1 MQINK
6 VILYSLKGEKRIL
19 PFNLGKVNIIT
30 GESKSGK
37 SALIEIVNYCLASSG
52 CDIPEGII
60 RDTVS
65 YFSVIVTFED
75 GESVFIARENPNI
88 KGIIASTTVQL
99 TRNIGDVIPEFDD
112 INSNLNIDTLKE
124 FLTRKIG
131 ISENLHIPDSLTRV
145 ETSVILTTQFQFK
158 LTT

>member
-75 GESVFIARENPNI
+75 SESVFIARENPNI

-99 TRNIGDVIPEFDD
+99 TRNIGVYNYQNKSTEILLFH
-112 INSNLNIDTLKE
+112 IIQAICSTCI
-124 FLTRKIG
+124 
-131 ISENLHIPDSLTRV
+131 ISFSC
-145 ETSVILTTQFQFK
+145 FCK
-158 LTT
+158 